1 MTGNSIPGTRTQSR
15 VISLEEANNMLP
27 LLGKIVGDI
36 TAAWEQIIQKRTELE
51 CLEKNPERTGNEHRE
66 EIGELKSDL
75 NRLIDRINGYIR
87 EVEELG
93 CFVEEFKRGVIN
105 FPSLY
110 VGRKVFLCW
119 KQGDG
124 EVRFWHELD
133 ESYSERTP
141 IRDCRH
147 FLVSKKDANEIDLGE

>member
-1 MTGNSIPGTRTQSR
+1 MTGNGLPGTRTQSR

-27 LLGKIVGDI
+27 LLGKIVRDI
-36 TAAWEQIIQKRTELE
+36 TSTWEQIIQKRTELE
-51 CLEKNPERTGNEHRE
+51 CLEKNPESTGSEQRD
-66 EIGELKSDL
+66 EIMELKGDL
-75 NRLIDRINGYIR
+75 NRLIDKINGYIR
-87 EVEELG
+87 EIEELG

-119 KQGDG
+119 KPGDG

-147 FLVSKKDANEIDLGE
+147 FLVSKRDV